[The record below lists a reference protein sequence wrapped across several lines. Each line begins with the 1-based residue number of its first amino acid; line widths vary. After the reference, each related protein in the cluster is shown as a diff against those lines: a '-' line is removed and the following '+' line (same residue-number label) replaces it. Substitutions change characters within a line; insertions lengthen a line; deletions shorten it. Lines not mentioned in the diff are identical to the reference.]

1 MKVILLVA
9 HLLIFKRPLTLL
21 ITTYC
26 EKKPDHYGVR
36 GISNKWF
43 ESYIT
48 DRKRF
53 PFMTHKVLPSLVR
66 LNLSHLNEHKFR
78 HNFKECVSPMYGFGL
93 ETELTQHFFLCCRFY
108 HVMLKD
114 RNSLKAS
121 TT

>member
-1 MKVILLVA
+1 MKPLVA
-9 HLLIFKRPLTLL
+9 HLLIFERPLILL

-26 EKKPDHYGVR
+26 EKKKTDHYGVR

-66 LNLSHLNEHKFR
+66 LNLSHLNEYKFR
-78 HNFKECVSPMYGFGL
+78 HNFKEHVSSMCGFGL
-93 ETELTQHFFLCCRFY
+93 ETELTQHFFLCSRFY

-114 RNSLKAS
+114 QNSLKAS